1 MGTLRF
7 PMNFLLLK
15 EKLGWIFFWVFCP
28 NNLLLES
35 ATETQFLVVKG
46 LLKESSDGLFFLVN
60 SATPFL
66 WQIACVTILTSS
78 QRKCIQIQSPKVHPD
93 RISSATGQALNLEH
107 DQPPETQSSS
117 PNRSNHQKSL
127 QTWL

>member
-1 MGTLRF
+1 MGGPLRF

-15 EKLGWIFFWVFCP
+15 EKLGWILFWVFCP
-28 NNLLLES
+28 NNLLVES
-35 ATETQFLVVKG
+35 ATKTQFLVVKG

-78 QRKCIQIQSPKVHPD
+78 QKKCIQV
-93 RISSATGQALNLEH
+93 
-107 DQPPETQSSS
+107 QSSS
-117 PNRSNHQKSL
+117 RSNLLRNRASFESGA
-127 QTWL
+127 